1 MSWIHASGRVALAVS
16 LLALLLLS
24 AGATTAGYLVEAHNQ
39 RVDRAQRLADAAA
52 FVEHGATQ
60 AETTRW
66 QQSLT
71 RKLTALRLNA
81 GLAMLSLTS
90 KRVIY
95 VSRELVPIT
104 TPSPRQS
111 PARGFAG
118 IRSSPSAPGS
128 QPAALHPTATY
139 VIPQA
144 QEPGKTPVLD
154 LYASSLARKLH
165 RS

>member
-95 VSRELVPIT
+95 VSRELVP
-104 TPSPRQS
+104 SRRQVRGNRRPEAS
-111 PARGFAG
+111 PASDRVRVLPA
-118 IRSSPSAPGS
+118 RNQRPSTP
-128 QPAALHPTATY
+128 PRPT
-139 VIPQA
+139 
-144 QEPGKTPVLD
+144 
-154 LYASSLARKLH
+154 
-165 RS
+165 